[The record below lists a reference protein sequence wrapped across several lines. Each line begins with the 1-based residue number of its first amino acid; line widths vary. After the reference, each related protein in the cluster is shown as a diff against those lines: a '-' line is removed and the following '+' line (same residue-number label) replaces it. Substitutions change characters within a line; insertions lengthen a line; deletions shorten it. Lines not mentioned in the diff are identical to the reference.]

1 MQSAFFSSSRA
12 RNQLQGL
19 KYTLT
24 RMLITQLTIRTW
36 LFGFKTANDEQDHQA
51 SEKLSCYES
60 HFQED
65 LRPFAC
71 IFVSVMIC

>member
-1 MQSAFFSSSRA
+1 MQSPFLSSSRI

-19 KYTLT
+19 KHTIT

-51 SEKLSCYES
+51 SEKLSCYDS

-65 LRPFAC
+65 SSPFAS
-71 IFVSVMIC
+71 ILVNVVIC